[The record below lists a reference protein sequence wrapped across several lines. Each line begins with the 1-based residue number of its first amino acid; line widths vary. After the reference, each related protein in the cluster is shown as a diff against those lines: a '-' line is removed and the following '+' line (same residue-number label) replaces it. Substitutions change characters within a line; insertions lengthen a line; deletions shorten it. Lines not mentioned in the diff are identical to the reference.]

1 MFNPATYMFKCKI
14 ILSCITFLNTP
25 SKIVYITC
33 IAVKMADTAM
43 AKILRKLHLETVQSK
58 FEKEKI
64 TPDIVGKLCM
74 AEFQMLGIS
83 NSSDMM
89 MLRTECV
96 KYGCGKLAKV
106 HVSLQS
112 GAPEFNIPKI
122 TLVNL
127 LESGFLISEVAKLL
141 SVSERTIY
149 RRMNKYG
156 LSKMTFSSITDQ
168 ELDIIVLQ
176 TKHDFPLC
184 GEKMIKQI
192 LAQKGIKIQR
202 WRLRDSIHRID
213 SAGVQERKKRRL
225 HRRVYNVGGPNCLW
239 HIDTNHKLVR
249 WRFIVAGGIDG
260 FSRLIVFLNC
270 SDNNKADTVFQ
281 QFLAGVDKYGIPL
294 RVRSDKGLENVG
306 IADYMLARRG
316 SRGIITGKSTHNQR
330 IERLWRDVFEGVLSY
345 FYQLFYYME
354 DLAILDCLNKEHL
367 LALHVVYMGEINRK
381 LSVWSQAW
389 NSHRLRSVK
398 SSPQNLW
405 MAGQLQNP
413 IGLEEID
420 TGLHDESINE
430 EHPEV
435 EDDERPIFDPLAPA
449 LSHEDIQRLRAEIP
463 HFKHHENFGIND
475 YKNCLSIIQRF
486 NQQGD

>member
-1 MFNPATYMFKCKI
+1 MF
-14 ILSCITFLNTP
+14 
-25 SKIVYITC
+25 
-33 IAVKMADTAM
+33 
-43 AKILRKLHLETVQSK
+43 
-58 FEKEKI
+58 
-64 TPDIVGKLCM
+64 
-74 AEFQMLGIS
+74 
-83 NSSDMM
+83 
-89 MLRTECV
+89 
-96 KYGCGKLAKV
+96 
-106 HVSLQS
+106 
-112 GAPEFNIPKI
+112 
-122 TLVNL
+122 
-127 LESGFLISEVAKLL
+127 
-141 SVSERTIY
+141 
-149 RRMNKYG
+149 
-156 LSKMTFSSITDQ
+156 
-168 ELDIIVLQ
+168 
-176 TKHDFPLC
+176 
-184 GEKMIKQI
+184 
-192 LAQKGIKIQR
+192 
-202 WRLRDSIHRID
+202 
-213 SAGVQERKKRRL
+213 
-225 HRRVYNVGGPNCLW
+225 
-239 HIDTNHKLVR
+239 
-249 WRFIVAGGIDG
+249 
-260 FSRLIVFLNC
+260 FLNC

-316 SRGIITGKSTHNQR
+316 SRGMITGKSTHNQR

-398 SSPQNLW
+398 SSPQNLL

-430 EHPEV
+430 EDPEV

>member
-89 MLRTECV
+89 MLRNECV

-168 ELDIIVLQ
+168 ELDN
-176 TKHDFPLC
+176 
-184 GEKMIKQI
+184 
-192 LAQKGIKIQR
+192 
-202 WRLRDSIHRID
+202 
-213 SAGVQERKKRRL
+213 
-225 HRRVYNVGGPNCLW
+225 YCL
-239 HIDTNHKLVR
+239 T
-249 WRFIVAGGIDG
+249 
-260 FSRLIVFLNC
+260 
-270 SDNNKADTVFQ
+270 NKARF
-281 QFLAGVDKYGIPL
+281 
-294 RVRSDKGLENVG
+294 
-306 IADYMLARRG
+306 
-316 SRGIITGKSTHNQR
+316 ST
-330 IERLWRDVFEGVLSY
+330 LW
-345 FYQLFYYME
+345 
-354 DLAILDCLNKEHL
+354 
-367 LALHVVYMGEINRK
+367 
-381 LSVWSQAW
+381 
-389 NSHRLRSVK
+389 
-398 SSPQNLW
+398 
-405 MAGQLQNP
+405 
-413 IGLEEID
+413 
-420 TGLHDESINE
+420 
-430 EHPEV
+430 
-435 EDDERPIFDPLAPA
+435 
-449 LSHEDIQRLRAEIP
+449 
-463 HFKHHENFGIND
+463 
-475 YKNCLSIIQRF
+475 
-486 NQQGD
+486 